1 MPNALDVAPV
11 RKFAARVATLIP
23 DAAIS
28 ARYEKLAFGR
38 MLLDDRN
45 FRAATFGEVMRAL
58 PWAQEAHARGELLSV
73 FRLHP
78 GAASS
83 VRTTARRIARTCA
96 LAALDPAKFVSHSVG
111 IGEAGAF
118 LDKFSRVD
126 FDTAARKALA
136 FSRFYA
142 AIEDELACKTP
153 AAEISATSG
162 RVWRRVRTVSELRLI
177 GREFHNCLARTP
189 RHASYGAMIAR
200 GGQFW
205 VLRDALGVGLVVALA
220 QLRPPMRFTEVR
232 GPRNAPI
239 PHDQED
245 LALLASGLGIAP
257 PAPPLPLRRP
267 EIITFIERLQ
277 NVADHAALL
286 RPLARAH

>member
-1 MPNALDVAPV
+1 MPNVLDVAPV
-11 RKFAARVATLIP
+11 RKFAARAAALIP

-58 PWAQEAHARGELLSV
+58 PWAQDAHARGELLSV

-78 GAASS
+78 SAASG
-83 VRTTARRIARTCA
+83 VRTAARRLARTCA
-96 LAALDPAKFVSHSVG
+96 LAALDPAMFVTHSVG

-142 AIEDELACKTP
+142 AIEDELACETP

-162 RVWRRVRTVSELRLI
+162 RVWRRVRTVSELRLV
-177 GREFHNCLARTP
+177 GREFHNCLAHTA

-205 VLRDALGVGLVVALA
+205 VLRDALGVGLIVALA
-220 QLRPPMRFTEVR
+220 QLRTPMRFTEVR
-232 GPRNAPI
+232 GPRNAQV

-245 LALLASGLGIAP
+245 LALLAGALGIAP
-257 PAPPLPLRRP
+257 PAALLPLRHP

-277 NVADHAALL
+277 IAAELDAPL
-286 RPLARAH
+286 RRFVRAH